1 MGHGFHSKLSNCWR
15 VSREYPIKSMF
26 LCASWPS
33 PHVPFLDVKIS
44 SWTLHGCFDP
54 WTGFLP
60 GYIGDQNE
68 IYSVPWS
75 TYIIRKHQGVYDL
88 WWTIMLWQQ
97 GYSSWYSSAQQYLVV
112 SEAPSKK
119 NTGGVERVP
128 VLWPLSPSLSM
139 FLLQE
144 GAGCAWGGT
153 LLGRHQ
159 AESGGG
165 FRRNKISTDPNWE
178 PTKENGESIYSNRKW
193 FFVIIS
199 PSQMETLNV
208 KKLETDAA
216 SPLLRDILTRIG
228 VRATDLLW
236 NITGKQ
242 RSWRPHQGGHWS
254 EILHSNWALY

>member
-15 VSREYPIKSMF
+15 VSHEYPIKSMF

-44 SWTLHGCFDP
+44 SWTLHGCVDP

-119 NTGGVERVP
+119 TPRVLSECLCCGPCRRRCRCFCSKKEQVAPEGGR
-128 VLWPLSPSLSM
+128 
-139 FLLQE
+139 
-144 GAGCAWGGT
+144 CWGGT
-153 LLGRHQ
+153 KQKVEGDLGETKFQPTQIGSQPRKM
-159 AESGGG
+159 EN
-165 FRRNKISTDPNWE
+165 RST
-178 PTKENGESIYSNRKW
+178 
-193 FFVIIS
+193 V
-199 PSQMETLNV
+199 
-208 KKLETDAA
+208 
-216 SPLLRDILTRIG
+216 
-228 VRATDLLW
+228 
-236 NITGKQ
+236 TGNDCL
-242 RSWRPHQGGHWS
+242 S
-254 EILHSNWALY
+254 